1 MRGLILAGGKG
12 TRLRPLTVYTPKP
25 AVPLANR
32 PFLLYQIETLRKA
45 GIEDITL
52 SLSYQPQKIEQIVG
66 DGSDFGV
73 TLSFLTEPQP
83 MGTAGAYRYAAE
95 SGGGTTIVLN
105 GDILTDFD
113 IRTMIE
119 FHRKSGSKA
128 TIALASADDPSR
140 YGLVKTE
147 PDGKIICFLEKPKG
161 DEITASDANKINAG
175 IYILEPDILRLIPDG
190 ESRSFEYQV
199 FPDILKGK
207 IPFFG
212 FEIGASYW
220 RDIGNPASY
229 LQANMDLLSG
239 KIEVAAAERPM
250 PADLSQTAAID
261 RLSVMASDCVVKP
274 NTKIIRSV
282 VGAGVHI
289 DEKVLIKD
297 SVIWPHARISGGASI
312 EGAIIGRGCYIGKNA
327 AIKPGSV
334 LGDKASIPDYSTA

>member
-12 TRLRPLTVYTPKP
+12 TRLRPLSVYTPKP

-73 TLSFLTEPQP
+73 TLSFLTEPHP
-83 MGTAGAYRYAAE
+83 MGTGGAYRYAAR
-95 SGGGTTIVLN
+95 SNGGTTIVLN

-119 FHRKSGSKA
+119 FHRQSGSKA
-128 TIALASADDPSR
+128 TIALASANDPR
-140 YGLVKTE
+140 GYGLVKTE
-147 PDGKIICFLEKPKG
+147 PDGKIICFLEKPKL
-161 DEITASDANKINAG
+161 DEITESGANRINAG
-175 IYILEPDILRLIPDG
+175 IYILEPEILRLIPEG
-190 ESRSFEYQV
+190 ENRSFEYQI

-212 FEIGASYW
+212 FDIGASYW

-229 LQANMDLLSG
+229 LQANMDLVSG
-239 KIEVAAAERPM
+239 KVGVEAVPRPM
-250 PADLSQTAAID
+250 PADISQTAAID
-261 RLSVMASDCVVKP
+261 SLSVMASDCVVKP
-274 NTKIIRSV
+274 HTRITKSV

-289 DEKVLIKD
+289 DEKVSIRD

-327 AIKPGSV
+327 TVRPGSV